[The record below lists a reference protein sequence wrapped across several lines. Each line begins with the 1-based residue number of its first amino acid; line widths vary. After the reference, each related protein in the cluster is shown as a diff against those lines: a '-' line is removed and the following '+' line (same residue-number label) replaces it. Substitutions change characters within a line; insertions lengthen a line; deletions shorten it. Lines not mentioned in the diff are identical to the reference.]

1 MLKLHGQ
8 RVNLGRFAKIER
20 LVSRQMQST
29 STTNHYRM
37 ENIMGALIHESRLSA
52 SISARIQSGGRN
64 HTVILIGRISYK
76 EFITRYK
83 VVNEV
88 TESM

>member
-1 MLKLHGQ
+1 
-8 RVNLGRFAKIER
+8 
-20 LVSRQMQST
+20 
-29 STTNHYRM
+29 
-37 ENIMGALIHESRLSA
+37 MGALIHESRLSA
-52 SISARIQSGGRN
+52 SISARIPSGGRN